1 MRNNY
6 SIKYNDIELYDTY
19 PNPSHIFDWKVSGVN
34 CSTEDYSAGSVNDI
48 SLVFVTDIMPT
59 KNQITGDY
67 ERVTVDGSTPI
78 YFKVRE
84 VVKNAGQNRYTI
96 TCTSEY
102 DELDQPLPNSYAT
115 PVANE
120 TAWQLFNRLQGFT
133 VSSAPSSVPNGD
145 YVINQNWYSKG
156 MTYRQA
162 YSYLAQLMGMDI
174 SSFLRTAGTSS
185 DMSNRFPFEIDAQE
199 SNVLLFTPNNV
210 KEIEIADYNVPTIKG
225 VWVENNNPDIPYYQY
240 GSNDPTES
248 LILPYNP
255 MISSDAFLSDLYD
268 KVSSIQSYTPITLTT
283 WTDAHYYQGA
293 ALNQQ
298 ISTMVWWASRKQW
311 IKYTENGV
319 DYYSLIFNWELS
331 PAGLKLQG
339 TGNPQRQYDS
349 GYTFEQEFNS
359 KIEEIN
365 DNINNIF
372 LCNNYPNANTYT
384 YDVPAGMYLITTAQY
399 GANDAA
405 SDGMWLARVSSNNY
419 HYSTILAPSDGTS
432 VSVSANQITVNRGS
446 ARITVCIT
454 RLGG

>member
-1 MRNNY
+1 
-6 SIKYNDIELYDTY
+6 
-19 PNPSHIFDWKVSGVN
+19 
-34 CSTEDYSAGSVNDI
+34 
-48 SLVFVTDIMPT
+48 
-59 KNQITGDY
+59 
-67 ERVTVDGSTPI
+67 
-78 YFKVRE
+78 
-84 VVKNAGQNRYTI
+84 
-96 TCTSEY
+96 
-102 DELDQPLPNSYAT
+102 
-115 PVANE
+115 
-120 TAWQLFNRLQGFT
+120 
-133 VSSAPSSVPNGD
+133 
-145 YVINQNWYSKG
+145 
-156 MTYRQA
+156 
-162 YSYLAQLMGMDI
+162 
-174 SSFLRTAGTSS
+174 
-185 DMSNRFPFEIDAQE
+185 
-199 SNVLLFTPNNV
+199 
-210 KEIEIADYNVPTIKG
+210 
-225 VWVENNNPDIPYYQY
+225 
-240 GSNDPTES
+240 
-248 LILPYNP
+248 

-372 LCNNYPNANTYT
+372 LCNNYPRANTYT
-384 YDVPAGMYLITTAQY
+384 YDVPAGMYLVTTAQY
-399 GANDAA
+399 GANDTA